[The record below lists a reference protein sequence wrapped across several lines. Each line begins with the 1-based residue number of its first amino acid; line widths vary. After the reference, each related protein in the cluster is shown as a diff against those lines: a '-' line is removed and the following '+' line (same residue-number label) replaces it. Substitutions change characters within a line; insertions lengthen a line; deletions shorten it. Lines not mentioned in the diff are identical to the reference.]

1 MISAFMP
8 ALYVAALYGA
18 SRLATLRGNLR
29 QVVVIDALMLNWL
42 ACEIARQSVPGGQL
56 PAAFLC
62 IDIVSALWLSFR
74 VKGLCAGLAEI
85 FYIAL
90 IIFNS
95 AFFFANAFDA
105 GIHWMG
111 LSILSWGQLVAV
123 TGGIMRRDL
132 AEIARRASARL
143 GLRRYLALGNEEN
156 PR

>member
-1 MISAFMP
+1 MP
-8 ALYVAALYGA
+8 PLYVAGLYGA
-18 SRLATLRGNLR
+18 SRVATLRGNLR

-42 ACEIARQSVPGGQL
+42 ACEIARLTVPGEQL

-62 IDIVSALWLSFR
+62 VDIVSALWLSMR
-74 VKGLCAGLAEI
+74 VKGLVAGLAEI

-90 IIFNS
+90 ILFNA

-105 GIHWMG
+105 WTHWIG

-132 AEIARRASARL
+132 VEIARGAAARL
-143 GLRRYLALGNEEN
+143 GLRRYLAIGNKEAE
-156 PR
+156 R